1 MSSVSSRLKAAVK
14 SETPRDWGPISAVVL
29 GFLAFKVP
37 EWVVTGIAPIIV
49 PLLPQPDNI
58 RNFII
63 YGLFEALAI
72 GTVLM
77 LLVWF
82 NRKLSDIGFGI
93 FKANYI
99 LWAVMGFFAYFVL
112 TTSVLTV
119 VQQLIAVPDEPQ
131 QIGFINPSG
140 FELVLA
146 FIALVIVVPIAE
158 ELLFRGFI
166 FKGIRKGF
174 NFVVTSLAVSVL
186 FAVAHGQLNV
196 GIDVFCLSLVLC
208 YLREKTASLWPGIML
223 HGFKNAI
230 AFCMIF
236 ILGQ

>member
-1 MSSVSSRLKAAVK
+1 MQ
-14 SETPRDWGPISAVVL
+14 SEKPRDWGPISAVVL
-29 GFLAFKVP
+29 GFLAYKVP
-37 EWVVTGIAPIIV
+37 EWVIVGIAPIIV

-58 RNFII
+58 RNFVM

-72 GTVLM
+72 GAVLM

-99 LWAVMGFFAYFVL
+99 IWAVMGFFAYFVI
-112 TTSVLTV
+112 TSSVLTV
-119 VQQLIAVPDEPQ
+119 VQQIITVPDEQQ
-131 QIGFINPSG
+131 QIGFTDPNS

-174 NFVVTSLAVSVL
+174 NFIVTSLAVSVL

-230 AFCMIF
+230 AFGMIF
-236 ILGQ
+236 IIGQ